1 MKIFILFFLFSA
13 SIFADTC
20 EQANIKVIFDKKIIL
35 TKETLCL
42 KKTADNMLFYIS
54 KSCVDDKCSILKKN
68 KSEIKIK
75 DYYNRVGSPGFK
87 FCRELGGVPQIFEFK
102 NLMKSDW
109 QSVSRCLFS
118 NEDFVEI
125 SLLTKE
131 WKSFVKK

>member
-1 MKIFILFFLFSA
+1 MINAA
-13 SIFADTC
+13 S
-20 EQANIKVIFDKKIIL
+20 
-35 TKETLCL
+35 
-42 KKTADNMLFYIS
+42 
-54 KSCVDDKCSILKKN
+54 LKKN

-75 DYYNRVGSPGFK
+75 DYYNRAGSPGFK
-87 FCRELGGVPQIFEFK
+87 LCRELGGVPQIFEFK
-102 NLMKSDW
+102 KLIKSDW